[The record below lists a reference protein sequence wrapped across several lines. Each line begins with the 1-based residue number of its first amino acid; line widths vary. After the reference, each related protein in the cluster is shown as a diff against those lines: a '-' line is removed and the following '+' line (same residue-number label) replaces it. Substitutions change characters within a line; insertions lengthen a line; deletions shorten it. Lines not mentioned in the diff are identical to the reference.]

1 MMFYAIYLVGVVIWI
16 LMNIGGGF
24 GNPVNFM
31 DSATAMFILIP
42 CILIL
47 VCTKSLRA
55 FGRAFLFA
63 FGKKGGSAAEYKESL
78 LAVKMVMQIS
88 GLFGSLGFLI
98 GMFVSLRSLEDFS
111 SAESLG
117 WILLDLPVAMI
128 SLFYLLLVW
137 ILLLPIGFL
146 LKKHVEKQ

>member
-1 MMFYAIYLVGVVIWI
+1 MSALKEIEKAYTQHAKDVYRYL
-16 LMNIGGGF
+16 L
-24 GNPVNFM
+24 
-31 DSATAMFILIP
+31 
-42 CILIL
+42 
-47 VCTKSLRA
+47 SLTHDEDLSEELTQET
-55 FGRAFLFA
+55 F
-63 FGKKGGSAAEYKESL
+63 
-78 LAVKMVMQIS
+78 
-88 GLFGSLGFLI
+88 LGFLI

>member
-1 MMFYAIYLVGVVIWI
+1 
-16 LMNIGGGF
+16 
-24 GNPVNFM
+24 
-31 DSATAMFILIP
+31 
-42 CILIL
+42 
-47 VCTKSLRA
+47 
-55 FGRAFLFA
+55 
-63 FGKKGGSAAEYKESL
+63 
-78 LAVKMVMQIS
+78 MVMQIS